1 MLEATFRFALRT
13 RWKLALCVFLLGAT
27 LAALARSM
35 DVNPYVTD
43 ASDMREIME
52 AAAPMGPAGSV
63 PGDAATATV
72 SDSAVAAAPDQAAP
86 PLELQAVGRTMVLL
100 AVSGV
105 ISLAFSL
112 GATLF
117 GLLVVGRMVAGER
130 ESGAVMLWAQH
141 PGSLPGFYAKRY
153 GALQVANVAVQLA
166 FGLTVAAAA
175 LGPGGSAGFAMRAFM
190 EPFATGL
197 LAAAVSFG
205 LSALGMR
212 RNAFAGLAYILL
224 SQLAGSL
231 FVGPLAPLTTGAWET
246 VATIAPYVI
255 FPGNAVTE
263 FAAGFRSGWNWEA
276 TGLIFYHFI
285 LWSALAWL
293 GLRRVARRPLRL

>member
-1 MLEATFRFALRT
+1 MKMLQETFRFALRT
-13 RWKLALCVFLLGAT
+13 RWKLALCVFLLGVT

-43 ASDMREIME
+43 ASDMRAFLET
-52 AAAPMGPAGSV
+52 AAPMGPAG
-63 PGDAATATV
+63 
-72 SDSAVAAAPDQAAP
+72 AAPDEAAP
-86 PLELQAVGRTMVLL
+86 PPELPAVARTIMLL
-100 AVSGV
+100 AVSRV
-105 ISLAFSL
+105 IGLAFSL

-153 GALQVANVAVQLA
+153 GALQAANVAVQLA

-197 LAAAVSFG
+197 LAGAVGFG

-224 SQLAGSL
+224 SQLAGTL

-246 VATIAPYVI
+246 VATVAPYVI

-276 TGLIFYHFI
+276 TGLIFYHFV
-285 LWSALAWL
+285 LWSVLAWL

>member
-1 MLEATFRFALRT
+1 MKMLQETFRFALRT
-13 RWKLALCVFLLGAT
+13 RWKLALCVFLLGVT

-43 ASDMREIME
+43 ASDMRAFLET
-52 AAAPMGPAGSV
+52 AAPMGPAGTA
-63 PGDAATATV
+63 PDDAPPPPELP
-72 SDSAVAAAPDQAAP
+72 AVA
-86 PLELQAVGRTMVLL
+86 RTIMLL
-100 AVSGV
+100 AVSRV
-105 ISLAFSL
+105 IGLAFSL

-153 GALQVANVAVQLA
+153 GALQAANVAVQLA

-197 LAAAVSFG
+197 LAGAVGFG

-224 SQLAGSL
+224 SQLAGTL

-246 VATIAPYVI
+246 VATVAPYVI

-276 TGLIFYHFI
+276 TGLIFYHFV